1 MKIAGKRIPKGTLL
15 LASGMLAVSVCSLLM
30 TAALRANRMNE
41 LQSRD
46 FYSEKA
52 RKFTVMECEDTAFWP
67 EFLDGIEGDL
77 ALYHQVWD
85 EAIDIRAVYPKG
97 DIAEPDLVSGRFFS
111 EEDAFGEI
119 PAAVVGR
126 DFEPSLIE
134 KDGQR
139 YFPYKGTSYLVLGVM
154 GSAWKSR
161 IDQMVYLDFA
171 SGLELAGS
179 DGEYVADA
187 GKTETL
193 EYFLGALRT
202 EMAVRGKLAV
212 AIDDDEFGM
221 QMMYSGEGFG
231 TALYALVFLSLFL
244 SVVVITA
251 QWMVYRKKAAGIRQ
265 MLGASQMEAAFA
277 VVKSFLAVTAAA
289 WVPGAL
295 AGTWIA
301 WQAGLL
307 TLRAGDFL
315 LSAAVTL
322 VSGGLALL
330 FPLWNCIRQ
339 EISTKMR

>member
-15 LASGMLAVSVCSLLM
+15 LASGMFAVSICTLLM
-30 TAALRANRMNE
+30 TAAFRANRMNE
-41 LQSRD
+41 LLSRD

-52 RKFTVMECEDTAFWP
+52 RKFTVMECGDTEFWK
-67 EFLDGIEGDL
+67 EFLSGTEDDL
-77 ALYHQVWD
+77 VLYHQVWD
-85 EAIDIRAVYPKG
+85 ESLDIRAVYPKG
-97 DIAEPDLVSGRFFS
+97 TITEPDLVSGRFF
-111 EEDAFGEI
+111 EEKDAFGETT
-119 PAAVVGR
+119 AAVVGR
-126 DFEPSLIE
+126 DFEPSLVE

-139 YFPYKGTSYLVLGVM
+139 YFNYQGESYLVLGVM

-179 DGEYVADA
+179 EGEYVADA
-187 GKTETL
+187 EKTETL
-193 EYFLGALRT
+193 EAFLEDLRT

-251 QWMVYRKKAAGIRQ
+251 QWMVYRQKEAGIRQ
-265 MLGASQMEAAFA
+265 MIGASQKGAAFA

-289 WVPGAL
+289 WIPGVL
-295 AGTWIA
+295 AGTWVS
-301 WQAGLL
+301 WRAGLL
-307 TLRAGDFL
+307 TLRVSDFA

-322 VSGGLALL
+322 VSGVLALL
-330 FPLWNCIRQ
+330 FPLWSCIRQ
-339 EISTKMR
+339 EISMKMR